1 MSKPKILFI
10 LHLPPPIHGAAM
22 MGEYIHNSKLIN
34 SHFDCQYI
42 NLSLAKDLKDI
53 GKSGLTKFINY
64 IRQIQYILKMVKSFK
79 PDLCYVTPNA
89 KGGAFYKDFLII
101 QLLKL
106 FNSKI
111 IVHYHN
117 KGVSIRQNKFI
128 DNILY
133 KQFFKGIRVI
143 LLSESLY
150 SDVKKYV
157 SKEMVYICPNG
168 IPNNV
173 NNINSRSNN
182 IPKLLFLSNLLVNK
196 GVYTLLDACKIIK
209 EQGYNFICNFVG
221 GETTE
226 FNAEKFKK
234 EISIRG
240 LEQHVN
246 YLGRKT
252 GIEKKECFINAD
264 IFILPTYNECFP
276 LVLIEA
282 MQYQL
287 PCIASNE
294 GGIPDIIE
302 NGETGFIIKKKDPLM
317 LSEKIIKLI
326 EDNRLRNQMGKK
338 GREKYLKELTLES
351 FENNLKSILS
361 DYIRTKD

>member
-22 MGEYIHNSKLIN
+22 MGQYIHNSKLIN
-34 SHFDCQYI
+34 NQFDCQYI
-42 NLSLAKDLKDI
+42 NLSLAKDVKDI
-53 GKSGLTKFINY
+53 GKSGLRKIINY
-64 IRQIQYILKMVKSFK
+64 IRQIKHILKIVKSFK

-89 KGGAFYKDFLII
+89 KGGAFYKDFVII
-101 QLLKL
+101 QLIK
-106 FNSKI
+106 SMGCKI

-143 LLSESLY
+143 LLSDSLY
-150 SDVKKYV
+150 SDIKKYV
-157 SKEMVYICPNG
+157 SKEKVYICPNG
-168 IPNNV
+168 IPNNIK
-173 NNINSRSNN
+173 NINSRTNN
-182 IPKLLFLSNLLVNK
+182 IPRLLFLSNLLINK

-209 EQGYNFICNFVG
+209 EQGYNFVCDFVG
-221 GETTE
+221 AETVE
-226 FNAEKFKK
+226 FNAEKLEK
-234 EISIRG
+234 EVSIRG
-240 LEQHVN
+240 LEQHIR

-252 GIEKKECFINAD
+252 GIEKEKCFINAD

-302 NGETGFIIKKKDPLM
+302 NGETGFIIKKKDPLI
-317 LSEKIIKLI
+317 LAEKIITLLKSSQ
-326 EDNRLRNQMGKK
+326 LRNQMGKK
-338 GREKYLKELTLES
+338 GREKYLKEFTLDN
-351 FENNLKSILS
+351 FEYTLKRILS
-361 DYIRTKD
+361 NYIYTKD